1 VRTEPGA
8 ARSGGRTRLAGL
20 DFDGLTEAQ
29 TVGHI
34 IGASLRDEGGWVAT
48 PNVDICRQVRHDPA
62 LRHLVGTASLV
73 VPDGM
78 PLVWAARLRG
88 HPLPERVAG
97 GSLIF
102 SLSEAAAR
110 QGLSIYLLGGAPGV
124 PERAGEELSRRY
136 PGLRV
141 VGADSPPLGFD
152 TDPRAIADVR
162 DWVAAARPDIVYVGL
177 GFPKQERLIAR
188 LAPACPR
195 AWFVGCG
202 AAIPYAAK
210 ALPRPPAWMRRAGLA
225 WLFRLFNEPR
235 RLFRRYLVHD
245 LPFAIRLLTS
255 AVAGRFSSRHSWL
268 GCSCQERRNASTR
281 PSARDRVSTAGRPRW
296 AREASA
302 SAASFSGCP
311 VCECTCCSLISGCC
325 AMIPASRTRVGAG
338 CGPRRGSRL

>member
-1 VRTEPGA
+1 VAPVRTEPGA

-48 PNVDICRQVRHDPA
+48 PNVDICRQARRDPS
-62 LRHLVGTASLV
+62 LRHLVGTASLI

-88 HPLPERVAG
+88 QPLPERVAG

-124 PERAGEELSRRY
+124 PQRAGDELSRAY

-141 VGADSPPLGFD
+141 AGADSPPLGFD
-152 TDPRAIADVR
+152 TDPQAIEDVR
-162 DWVAAARPDIVYVGL
+162 DRVAAARPDIVYVGL
-177 GFPKQERLIAR
+177 GFPKQERLIAS

-210 ALPRPPAWMRRAGLA
+210 ALPRPPAWMRRTGLA
-225 WLFRLFNEPR
+225 WLFRLCSEPR
-235 RLFRRYLVHD
+235 RLFRRYLIHD

-255 AVAGRFSSRHSWL
+255 AAAGRFNRV
-268 GCSCQERRNASTR
+268 TR
-281 PSARDRVSTAGRPRW
+281 G
-296 AREASA
+296 
-302 SAASFSGCP
+302 
-311 VCECTCCSLISGCC
+311 
-325 AMIPASRTRVGAG
+325 
-338 CGPRRGSRL
+338 

>member
-1 VRTEPGA
+1 VAPVRTEPGA

-48 PNVDICRQVRHDPA
+48 PNVDICRQARQDPS

-124 PERAGEELSRRY
+124 PQRAGEELSRRY

-141 VGADSPPLGFD
+141 VGADSPSLGFD
-152 TDPRAIADVR
+152 TDPAAIEGVR
-162 DWVAAARPDIVYVGL
+162 DRVAAAMPDIVYVGL
-177 GFPKQERLIAR
+177 GFPKQERLIAS
-188 LAPACPR
+188 LVPSCPR
-195 AWFVGCG
+195 AWFIGCG

-210 ALPRPPAWMRRAGLA
+210 TLPRPPRWMRRTGLA
-225 WLFRLFNEPR
+225 WLFRLLSEPR
-235 RLFRRYLVHD
+235 RLFRRYLVQD
-245 LPFAIRLLTS
+245 LPFALTLL
-255 AVAGRFSSRHSWL
+255 
-268 GCSCQERRNASTR
+268 
-281 PSARDRVSTAGRPRW
+281 
-296 AREASA
+296 A
-302 SAASFSGCP
+302 SAA
-311 VCECTCCSLISGCC
+311 
-325 AMIPASRTRVGAG
+325 ASRFR
-338 CGPRRGSRL
+338 

>member
-8 ARSGGRTRLAGL
+8 ARSAGRTRLAGL

-34 IGASLRDEGGWVAT
+34 TGASLRGEGGWVAT
-48 PNVDICRQVRHDPA
+48 PNVDICRQARRDPS
-62 LRHLVGTASLV
+62 LRRLVGTASLV

-124 PERAGEELSRRY
+124 PQRAGQELSHRY

-141 VGADSPPLGFD
+141 AGADSPPLGFD
-152 TDPRAIADVR
+152 TDPRAIGEVR
-162 DWVAAARPDIVYVGL
+162 DRVAAAGPAIVYVGL
-177 GFPKQERLIAR
+177 GFPKQERLIAS
-188 LAPACPR
+188 LAPACPG
-195 AWFVGCG
+195 AWFIGCG

-225 WLFRLFNEPR
+225 WLFRLFHEPR

-245 LPFAIRLLTS
+245 LPFAVMLL
-255 AVAGRFSSRHSWL
+255 
-268 GCSCQERRNASTR
+268 
-281 PSARDRVSTAGRPRW
+281 
-296 AREASA
+296 A
-302 SAASFSGCP
+302 SAAAGRLNS
-311 VCECTCCSLISGCC
+311 V
-325 AMIPASRTRVGAG
+325 TR
-338 CGPRRGSRL
+338 R

>member
-8 ARSGGRTRLAGL
+8 VRSSGRTRLAGL
-20 DFDGLTEAQ
+20 DFDGLTEAE
-29 TVGHI
+29 TVRHI
-34 IGASLRDEGGWVAT
+34 VGASHRAEGGWVAT
-48 PNVDICRQVRHDPA
+48 PNVDICRQARRDPS
-62 LRHLVGTASLV
+62 LRQLIGTASLV

-78 PLVWAARLRG
+78 PLVWAAQLSG

-102 SLSEAAAR
+102 SLSEAAAQ

-124 PERAGEELSRRY
+124 PQRAGEELSGRY

-152 TDPRAIADVR
+152 TDPRAVEGVR
-162 DWVAAARPDIVYVGL
+162 DRVAAAAPDIVYVGL
-177 GFPKQERLIAR
+177 GFPKQERLITT

-195 AWFVGCG
+195 AWFIGCG

-225 WLFRLFNEPR
+225 WLFRLWNEPR
-235 RLFRRYLVHD
+235 RLFRRYLVDD

-255 AVAGRFSSRHSWL
+255 SAAGRLHRV
-268 GCSCQERRNASTR
+268 TR
-281 PSARDRVSTAGRPRW
+281 G
-296 AREASA
+296 
-302 SAASFSGCP
+302 
-311 VCECTCCSLISGCC
+311 
-325 AMIPASRTRVGAG
+325 
-338 CGPRRGSRL
+338 